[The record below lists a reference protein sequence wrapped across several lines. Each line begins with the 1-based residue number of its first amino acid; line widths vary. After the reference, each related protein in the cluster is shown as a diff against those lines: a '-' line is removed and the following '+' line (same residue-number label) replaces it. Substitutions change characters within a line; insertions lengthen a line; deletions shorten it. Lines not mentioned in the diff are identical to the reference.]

1 MNGGDPIPASKTL
14 WTYVREGL
22 GRAHRQRPIS
32 FYLLL
37 MIPVV
42 LLLAYNLF
50 VHRQS
55 PARFAFYL
63 SILFIFFFV
72 VLQRAI
78 RDFFR
83 ISRESFSAGNAVFRD
98 TIGEPEFT
106 TKLGQ
111 RVVENGGI
119 TDLPE

>member
-1 MNGGDPIPASKTL
+1 MNKDEPIPVSKTL
-14 WTYVREGL
+14 WAHIRDGL
-22 GRAHRQRPIS
+22 SRANRRRPVS

-37 MIPVV
+37 AIPVV

-63 SILFIFFFV
+63 SILFVFFFV
-72 VLQRAI
+72 ILQRAI

-83 ISRESFSAGNAVFRD
+83 ISREVLSENNAVFRD
-98 TIGEPEFT
+98 TIGEPEFAAQ
-106 TKLGQ
+106 LGQ
-111 RVVENGGI
+111 RVGEKGGFPE
-119 TDLPE
+119 LPE